1 MNYSSKKIK
10 LLLYLFSFGILVSYI
25 LGFYLDENSV
35 GGGGYKGDLNWIL
48 KNINIFKENKISDAI
63 LHDDLFGNRTP
74 LIYIINTYLNPFFFD
89 IESYRRSVFIL
100 SLIGPMLIF
109 FTLKLRFKEID
120 FSIILLLSLIILLS
134 PFYRTS
140 AYWSLNENYG
150 IISFI
155 GSFLTFNLFMSQHE
169 QKKVKRFAYLFLTI
183 TISSLT
189 VYFDQKFVLAPIIIF
204 FSIFFSGQDIKI
216 KTLTT
221 ILYSIYSL
229 PFIFL
234 IIHWGGIVPSSTQV
248 ENPNTI
254 TNISRMS
261 YLYFN
266 HIGYASTM
274 IALYIF
280 PFLFFTREES
290 LILKKKEF
298 FFRNIL
304 ITIIFPI
311 IYILLIYIFYDFNL
325 YTGKDYW
332 IGYGFIHK
340 ISIFLFENFL
350 LREIFTYI
358 SFLFSWI
365 IISLYLEKNY
375 KDYLIILYFFSL
387 SIFLWPLMQEY
398 FDPSILLVLLLVFK
412 TKFKPNYNNTLCLV
426 LYFAFFLIGANLY
439 Y

>member
-1 MNYSSKKIK
+1 MNYLPRIK
-10 LLLYLFSFGILVSYI
+10 LFLYFFSFGILVSYF

-63 LHDDLFGNRTP
+63 LHEDLFGNRTP
-74 LIYIINTYLNPFFFD
+74 LIYIINTYLNPFFFE
-89 IESYRRSVFIL
+89 IESYRRSVFML
-100 SLIGPMLIF
+100 SLIGPILIF
-109 FTLKLRFKEID
+109 FTLRIRFKKID
-120 FSIILLLSLIILLS
+120 SSIILLLSLIILLS

-140 AYWSLNENYG
+140 AYWGLNENYG
-150 IISFI
+150 IIFFI
-155 GSFLTFNLFMSQHE
+155 GSFLTFNLFMIQSE
-169 QKKVKRFAYLFLTI
+169 QKKIKRFVYLFLTV

-189 VYFDQKFVLAPIIIF
+189 VYFDQKFILAPIIIF
-204 FSIFFSGQDIKI
+204 FSIFFSGQNTKIKI
-216 KTLTT
+216 LVT

-229 PFIFL
+229 PFLYL
-234 IIHWGGIVPSSTQV
+234 ISYWGGIVPPSTQM

-261 YLYFN
+261 ELYFN

-274 IALYIF
+274 IALYLF
-280 PFLFFTREES
+280 PFLFFSNKES
-290 LILKKKEF
+290 LIYKKKEF
-298 FFRNIL
+298 FFRNFF
-304 ITIIFPI
+304 ITIIFPVV
-311 IYILLIYIFYDFNL
+311 YILLIYIFYDFNL
-325 YTGKDYW
+325 YTGKEYW
-332 IGYGFIHK
+332 IGFGFIHK

-358 SFLFSWI
+358 SFLISWI

-375 KDYLIILYFFSL
+375 KDYLIILYFFTL
-387 SIFLWPLMQEY
+387 SVFLWPLMQEY

-412 TKFKPNYNNTLCLV
+412 TKFSPNYNNTINLA
-426 LYFAFFLIGANLY
+426 LYFAIFLVGANLY